1 MQEADISRLGEYV
14 DAIEDIQN
22 DWMLV
27 AAGKDGKANALTA
40 SWGGLGSLWRRKVA
54 FIFIRPSRYTDE
66 FIKASGRFTLSF
78 FDGYKDA
85 LGYLGKTSGRD
96 VPDKAEKAGLT
107 PVLVDGMP
115 TFEEARLMISC
126 RVIYADPIER
136 EKFTDKGI
144 DDEVNPTG
152 NRSIMYVGEIEK
164 VYVR

>member
-1 MQEADISRLGEYV
+1 MQEADLSRLGEYV
-14 DAIEDIQN
+14 DAIGDIQN

-27 AAGKDGKANALTA
+27 TAEKDGKANTLTA

-66 FIKASGRFTLSF
+66 FIKSSGRFTLSF
-78 FDGYKDA
+78 FDGQKDA

-96 VPDKAEKAGLT
+96 VPDKIARAGLT
-107 PVLVDGMP
+107 LTHVGGEP

-126 RVIYADPIER
+126 RVVYADPIER
-136 EKFTDKGI
+136 ENFADKGI
-144 DDEVNPTG
+144 DDEVNPGG

-164 VYVR
+164 AYIR